1 MDVLILLMFVGIVM
15 VTLALV
21 FFRWTVRLGSLQ
33 HADRLALL
41 PLAHDEAR
49 SAAGTEVER
58 PERADR

>member
-15 VTLALV
+15 VTLALG

-41 PLAHDEAR
+41 PLSDDEAR
-49 SAAGTEVER
+49 STAGTEVER
-58 PERADR
+58 NER